1 MILRERKKIMRFVII
16 STLVAITTLATV
28 SIVVAENEQRISP
41 TRTDAVPTN
50 APAKDAATGN
60 VPGLITPEQH
70 KTIPYRAC
78 INARGWVNGRLVCTD

>member
-1 MILRERKKIMRFVII
+1 
-16 STLVAITTLATV
+16 
-28 SIVVAENEQRISP
+28 
-41 TRTDAVPTN
+41 VPATN